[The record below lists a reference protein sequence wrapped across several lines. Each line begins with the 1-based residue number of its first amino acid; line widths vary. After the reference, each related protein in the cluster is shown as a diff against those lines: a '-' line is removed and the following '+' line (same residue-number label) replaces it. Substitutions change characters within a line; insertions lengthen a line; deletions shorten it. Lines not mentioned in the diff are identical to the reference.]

1 MIKSFKVRLEPNN
14 RQKSLLFANASVAR
28 FAYNWTLEQQQT
40 NYKNGGK
47 FISNFD
53 LRKKLTTLKQ
63 EELSW
68 LYNYD
73 VDIVKQAIKDACDSY
88 IKFFNK
94 GLGFPKFKNKRFSKP
109 SFFVDNIKIKIFEN
123 SIKIPKLSTKIR
135 LSEKGYMPLDA
146 KYSNPRITFDGVN
159 WFLSVGVDVKSK
171 KQELTNEI
179 LGIDVGLK
187 EALIRSDGIIH
198 KNINKT
204 KRLKTIRKKHKTI
217 QRAISRKYQQNK
229 LGAKF
234 VKTNNIKKMEVKSK
248 KIYNQITNIQ
258 TDYFNKVAISIA
270 RTKPKKIVM
279 EKLNIEGMRKNKH
292 LSKSFQE
299 ASLYKFKTKI
309 QNKCLEFGIEFIEA
323 RTFFPSS
330 KRCSHC
336 GILKQELKLKDR
348 VFKCDACGLQIDR
361 DQNASLNLKQY
372 PELQGSSSL
381 WSAKPKESSRKTKS
395 GTLKKEKSKKLSKVA
410 I

>member
-14 RQKSLLFANASVAR
+14 NQKSFLFANTNVSR
-28 FAYNWTLEQQQT
+28 FAYNWTLEQQQI

-63 EELSW
+63 AELSW

-73 VDIVKQAIKDACDSY
+73 VDITKQAVKDACDSY

-94 GLGFPKFKNKRFSKP
+94 GFGFPKFKSKRFSKP
-109 SFFVDNIKIKIFEN
+109 SFFIDNIKIKIFES
-123 SIKIPKLSTKIR
+123 SIKIPKLETKIK
-135 LSEKGYMPLDA
+135 LSEKGYIPLNA

-159 WFLSVGVDVKSK
+159 WFLSVGVDIECE
-171 KQELTNEI
+171 KQELTNET
-179 LGIDVGLK
+179 LGIDAGLK
-187 EALIRSDGIIH
+187 EALIRSDGITH
-198 KNINKT
+198 QNINKT
-204 KRLKTIRKKHKTI
+204 KRVKTLRKKHNKLKKS
-217 QRAISRKYQQNK
+217 ISRKYEKNK
-229 LGAKF
+229 IGKKF
-234 VKTNNIKKMEVKSK
+234 IKTQNIKKAELKSN
-248 KIYNQITNIQ
+248 KIYKKLENIQ
-258 TDYFNKVAISIA
+258 TDYFSKVAISIA

-292 LSKSFQE
+292 LSKAFQE
-299 ASLYKFKTKI
+299 ASLYKLKTKI

-323 RTFFPSS
+323 GTFFPSS

-336 GILKQELKLKDR
+336 GALKKDLKLKDR
-348 VFKCDACGLQIDR
+348 VFKCGACGLQIDR
-361 DQNASLNLKQY
+361 DANASQNLKQY
-372 PELQGSSSL
+372 PELQGNLSL
-381 WSAKPKESSRKTKS
+381 WSAKSKESSRKTKS
-395 GTLKKEKSKKLSKVA
+395 GTAKKEKSKKLNKIS